1 MRATR
6 PKARNTG
13 LAILIAA
20 LAYPDWFPLWLR
32 IGFVLLA
39 ISLIVWTWKPSRIR
53 KEPMTFGAVLMIV
66 SGAGL
71 GCGLLL
77 YFFAPTFLMSKEVN
91 GGDANPP
98 PFSVSNSPGSIVA
111 PNQNGGGNTVIN
123 QPPKP
128 EVNLLNISDP
138 TLNADGTFTTIGLI
152 DVPNPYAGSLKLVAT
167 GANVISLNVT
177 PPDQGPLILNS
188 DSGPD
193 WKSQEIPAPHG
204 QYKMTI
210 ISTTP
215 QQITLIY
222 NFQ

>member
-1 MRATR
+1 MRATD

-20 LAYPDWFPLWLR
+20 ITYPDWLPLWVR

-39 ISLIVWTWKPSRIR
+39 ISLIVWTWVPSRIR
-53 KEPMTFGAVLMIV
+53 KEPMTFSAVLMIV

-77 YFFAPTFLMSKEVN
+77 HFFAPTSLVSKQVN
-91 GGDANPP
+91 GGDTSPP
-98 PFSVSNSPGSIVA
+98 PISVTNSPSSIVA
-111 PNQNGGGNTVIN
+111 PNQSGDTNTVIN
-123 QPPKP
+123 QALKP
-128 EVNLLNISDP
+128 EVNLLHISDP
-138 TLNADGTFTTIGLI
+138 TLNADGTFTTVGLI
-152 DVPNPYAGSLKLVAT
+152 DIPNPYAGSLKLVAT

-177 PPDQGPLILNS
+177 SPDQSPLILNS
-188 DSGPD
+188 DSGSD
-193 WKSQEIPAPHG
+193 WKSQEIPQPHG

-210 ISTTP
+210 LSKTP
-215 QQITLIY
+215 EQINLLY